1 MPDDRIICTVHE
13 LNTYD
18 WECLIRQSL
27 NQQCLRPQREMV
39 QRHIRYYVDKPDM
52 DKVVQIAR
60 RYNVDLGVAFDMCY
74 EYGRYD
80 DEIIRRAILDYYKS
94 IGVTFDD

>member
-18 WECLIRQSL
+18 WECF
-27 NQQCLRPQREMV
+27 RPSKGGNSPKHYE
-39 QRHIRYYVDKPDM
+39 DKPDM
-52 DKVVQIAR
+52 KWVAEIAR
-60 RYNVDLGVAFDMCY
+60 KHNVDLGVAFAMCY
-74 EYGRYD
+74 GEHRYD
-80 DEIIRRAILDYYKS
+80 DKTVNKAISDYYKS

>member
-18 WECLIRQSL
+18 WECF
-27 NQQCLRPQREMV
+27 RPSESGRSPLVYFE
-39 QRHIRYYVDKPDM
+39 DKPNM
-52 DKVVQIAR
+52 QRIAELAEER
-60 RYNVDLGVAFDMCY
+60 GVDLGVMFDRY
-74 EYGRYD
+74 YGEGRFD
-80 DEIIRRAILDYYKS
+80 DETRRQAMLDYYKS